1 MCLVE
6 WKHFSE
12 LNSCLFKQGVAKETL
27 GLVTCCQHTENEAT
41 TSHRIDSEGS
51 SYLVTEHID
60 PALVTLATPSMGM
73 FRLEQE
79 PLLPGVASPPVSHQ
93 GPKQHQCNYSLDP
106 RHGVTALLQ
115 ANGASCWG

>member
-6 WKHFSE
+6 WRHSSE
-12 LNSCLFKQGVAKETL
+12 LNSCLFKQAVAEETL
-27 GLVTCCQHTENEAT
+27 GLVTCCQHTENEAM

-51 SYLVTEHID
+51 SYLVTGHID

-79 PLLPGVASPPVSHQ
+79 PLLPGAASPPVSHQ
-93 GPKQHQCNYSLDP
+93 RPQTPMQ
-106 RHGVTALLQ
+106 LLL
-115 ANGASCWG
+115 A